1 VSTGLRVLP
10 LGGLGEIGKNLTV
23 VEYGGRIVVVDVGL
37 RFPTA
42 DMVGIDL
49 VLPDFAYL
57 RERASDIEAIVV
69 THGHEDHLG
78 ALPWVL
84 RELGE
89 HSVPAVYG
97 GALTMAMA
105 RSKLDEHRLTATPL
119 ERLEAGSTVQLGPFL
134 LELVHMTHSI
144 PDSVA
149 VALTCELG
157 TVVVTGDYKF
167 DQTPVDGKPAD
178 VSRLAQLGAGDV
190 LLLCGDST
198 NADRPGFSPSESV
211 VGPRL
216 EEVFSRCL
224 GRIVVTSFASN
235 IHRVQQVVDAAA
247 ALGRNVSLVGRSMRK
262 NVNIGR
268 QFGHIEVPEG
278 LLIPPREIE
287 DFPDHKL
294 VVVST
299 GSQGEPLSALRR
311 MAHRDHPAVELRE
324 GDTVVFSATPI
335 PGNERAVNETVDR
348 LYHIGCDVITT
359 NDAPVHASGHGYV
372 EELKL
377 MLNLLRPRYVLPIH
391 GDHKRIRLHAQ
402 LAESVG
408 MRPENV
414 FRGENGLPLEVD
426 PAGARFAAHEQSGM
440 IYVDGVEI
448 GDVADVALR
457 DRRMLSADGIFVVV
471 ATVSEQDGRS
481 VASPEVIFRGVP
493 AQEEPDGELVEEIRA
508 TVEASLRRAARE
520 EIREIDLLQEVLHDD
535 LAAFVYERLRRRPM
549 VLPVVVEV

>member
-1 VSTGLRVLP
+1 MSAGLRVLP

-23 VEYGGRIVVVDVGL
+23 VEYEGRIVVVDVGL

-89 HSVPAVYG
+89 DSVPAVYG

-119 ERLEAGSTVQLGPFL
+119 ERLDAGHTVRLGPFE

-144 PDSVA
+144 PDSAA

-157 TVVVTGDYKF
+157 TVIVTGDYKF
-167 DQTPVDGKPAD
+167 DQTPVDGIPAD
-178 VSRLAQLGAGDV
+178 VSRLAELGRSGV
-190 LLLCGDST
+190 LCLCGDST
-198 NADRPGFSPSESV
+198 NADRPGVAPSESS
-211 VGPRL
+211 VGPAL
-216 EEVFSRCL
+216 LEVFSRCT

-235 IHRVQQVVDAAA
+235 VHRVQQVIDAAA
-247 ALGRNVSLVGRSMRK
+247 NLDRRVALVGRSMRK
-262 NVNIGR
+262 NFNIASNLGMASAP
-268 QFGHIEVPEG
+268 GG
-278 LLIPPREIE
+278 LFISPKEIE
-287 DFPDHKL
+287 DFPDEK
-294 VVVST
+294 VVVIST

-311 MAHRDHPAVELRE
+311 MAHRDHPDVELHS
-324 GDTVVFSATPI
+324 GDTVIFSATPI
-335 PGNERAVNETVDR
+335 PGNERSVNETIDR
-348 LYHIGCDVITT
+348 IFQIGAQVVTAA
-359 NDAPVHASGHGYV
+359 DAPIHASGHGWQ

-377 MLNLLRPRYVLPIH
+377 MLNLTKPDYVFPFH
-391 GDHKRIRLHAQ
+391 GDHKRLKLHAD

-408 MRPENV
+408 IDRTRI
-414 FRGENGLPLEVD
+414 FTGRNGLALDVD
-426 PAGARFAAHEQSGM
+426 GSGARFTADVHASM
-440 IYVDGVEI
+440 IFVDGVSVGEP
-448 GDVADVALR
+448 DEFALR
-457 DRRMLSADGIFVVV
+457 DRRKLSDDGVFIVV
-471 ATVSEQDGRS
+471 ATISSDDGS
-481 VASPEVIFRGVP
+481 QVADPEVIFRGVP
-493 AQEEPDGELVEEIRA
+493 FAEDADGLRDELRGVVEDTLADAAEEQV
-508 TVEASLRRAARE
+508 
-520 EIREIDLLQEVLHDD
+520 REISLLQQDLHDD
-535 LAAFVYERLRRRPM
+535 IAEFVYEKLRRRPL